1 MSSILCSPAFS
12 FYDCSTKYNIMN
24 LALKVTAVNGFLVVL
39 LGAFGAHGLE
49 NMLSPERLET
59 WNTGVQ
65 YHMFHTLALFGV
77 GLLCLNSPANVLLER
92 SAKFFQAGIVIF
104 SGSLYLLAISGVS
117 KLGMITPIRWSC
129 LSWWLVLP
137 VYSLIKRWESKG

>member
-1 MSSILCSPAFS
+1 
-12 FYDCSTKYNIMN
+12 MN
-24 LALKVTAVNGFLVVL
+24 LVLRVTAVNGFLVVL

-59 WNTGVQ
+59 WNSGVQ

-77 GLLCLNSPANVLLER
+77 GLLCLNYPGNTLLVR
-92 SAKFFQAGIVIF
+92 CAKFFLAGIVIF

-117 KLGMITPIRWSC
+117 ALGMITPIGGVAFLAGWTC
-129 LSWWLVLP
+129 LFIALLKRGEPSIQE
-137 VYSLIKRWESKG
+137 IKHKKGDQ